1 MKKFLLWVITL
12 WLIIFALPFLAVSV
26 KKSADASEKGQKNR
40 ADIDMGKEISVYLAD
55 SGKCVTMPFEEYI
68 TGVVCAEMPAL
79 FEVEAIK
86 AQAVAAR
93 TYTVSKNQRERKRFT
108 GRAQRRVNLHKP
120 RQHCQAYV
128 PKEEISK
135 KGKQCGEFYKKT
147 NRRF

>member
-26 KKSADASEKGQKNR
+26 KKSADTSEKGQKNQ
-40 ADIDMGKEISVYLAD
+40 ADIDMGKEISVYLSD

-86 AQAVAAR
+86 AQAVAERADISCSDKTTTAR
-93 TYTVSKNQRERKRFT
+93 SVP
-108 GRAQRRVNLHKP
+108 ARRVPPN
-120 RQHCQAYV
+120 V
-128 PKEEISK
+128 PNSAA
-135 KGKQCGEFYKKT
+135 
-147 NRRF
+147 R